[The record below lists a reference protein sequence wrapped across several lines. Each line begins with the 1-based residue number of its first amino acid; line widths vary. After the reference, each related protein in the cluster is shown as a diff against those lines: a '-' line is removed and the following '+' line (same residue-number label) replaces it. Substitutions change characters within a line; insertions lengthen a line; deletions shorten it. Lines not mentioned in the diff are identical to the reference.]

1 MEPFASGAHAV
12 RTAERINEMAI
23 LSKEALD
30 ASATGRIGEMAK
42 VLLWVAVLIAM
53 TTLIAMTSSSWAV
66 DPSVTDEE
74 EKGFSA
80 PAREAYRKGL
90 GALDHIRPDK
100 AIEAF
105 TTAQKIDTRNLPIR
119 FLVARLAVSEGKK
132 KMGDE
137 AIGLFRIAETAY
149 NEILAMQNKGAK
161 PSEIRRAQ
169 LGQETVKDL
178 IIKQAE
184 RDAKRMKVRDRL
196 LMKGYHQ
203 GAREGIVPPAE
214 QKQRIEEAKRQQEYA
229 QLGQTARYIE
239 NLIAQR
245 YICIGMTSEQVL
257 RAWGAPVRYNRTVSP
272 NHVREQWVYEFPGN
286 TYLYFHDGILTSYH
300 EYR

>member
-1 MEPFASGAHAV
+1 
-12 RTAERINEMAI
+12 
-23 LSKEALD
+23 
-30 ASATGRIGEMAK
+30 MAK

-74 EKGFSA
+74 EKGLSA

-90 GALDHIRPDK
+90 DALDHIRPDK
-100 AIEAF
+100 AIEAL
-105 TTAQKIDTRNLPIR
+105 TTAQKIDTRNIPIR
-119 FLVARLAVSEGKK
+119 FLVAGLAVSEAKK

-169 LGQETVKDL
+169 LGQEMVKDL

-184 RDAKRMKVRDRL
+184 RDAKRMKVGRDIIKERAKELYPEL
-196 LMKGYHQ
+196 LLT
-203 GAREGIVPPAE
+203 AE
-214 QKQRIEEAKRQQEYA
+214 QKQKIEEAKKQQEKSA
-229 QLGQTARYIE
+229 SEGTKRQASGSSRSSGSS
-239 NLIAQR
+239 R
-245 YICIGMTSEQVL
+245 GGGSGGGMM
-257 RAWGAPVRYNRTVSP
+257 GGMPM
-272 NHVREQWVYEFPGN
+272 PGR
-286 TYLYFHDGILTSYH
+286 S
-300 EYR
+300 R